1 MSSWNLVPSLPMACF
16 AVVGFVCMVPMT
28 GATAAGP
35 PVLKV
40 GERASNPVVEVKNRR
55 RSRRLYLPIAPSV
68 AYDYP
73 YYYARGFYPKHVGR
87 GYVYYGQPYAHYK
100 KIYRRRCSYRG
111 RRCIASTHLGSR
123 RQRRACRC
131 R

>member
-1 MSSWNLVPSLPMACF
+1 MSSRNSIASSAIVFLA
-16 AVVGFVCMVPMT
+16 AVGFVCIGSMT

-40 GERASNPVVEVKNRR
+40 GERISNHVVEIKSRR
-55 RSRRLYLPIAPSV
+55 RGRRFYLPIAPSI

-87 GYVYYGQPYAHYK
+87 GYVYYGQPYAYYK
-100 KIYRRRCSYRG
+100 KTYRRRCSYRG
-111 RRCIASTHLGSR
+111 RRCNPHRGSR
-123 RQRRACRC
+123 RMRRACRC